1 MTAKTDIDALRERY
15 VRLDG
20 ERGIESRVL
29 AADDGTWNIVHETLQ
44 LRRSIG
50 LPKHFT
56 DAGRPAT
63 AEPLRKPDEW
73 QTFAEFF
80 AFLLDEEEPD
90 R

>member
-1 MTAKTDIDALRERY
+1 MPTEHGVHDAPTTPSYDASAKQKAQAKTARIPIK
-15 VRLDG
+15 V
-20 ERGIESRVL
+20 I
-29 AADDGTWNIVHETLQ
+29 
-44 LRRSIG
+44 
-50 LPKHFT
+50 P
-56 DAGRPAT
+56 

>member
-56 DAGRPAT
+56 DAGRLAT
-63 AEPLRKPDEW
+63 AKPDEW